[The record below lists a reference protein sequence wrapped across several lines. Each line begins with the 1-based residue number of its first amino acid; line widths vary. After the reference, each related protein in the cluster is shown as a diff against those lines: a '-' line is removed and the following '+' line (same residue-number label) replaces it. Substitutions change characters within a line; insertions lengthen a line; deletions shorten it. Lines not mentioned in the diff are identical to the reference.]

1 MITEDELEYF
11 IDFYLEEA
19 QDSAFSFEEK
29 NNGNSI

>member
-19 QDSAFSFEEK
+19 QDSAFSYGGK
-29 NNGNSI
+29 NGDSI